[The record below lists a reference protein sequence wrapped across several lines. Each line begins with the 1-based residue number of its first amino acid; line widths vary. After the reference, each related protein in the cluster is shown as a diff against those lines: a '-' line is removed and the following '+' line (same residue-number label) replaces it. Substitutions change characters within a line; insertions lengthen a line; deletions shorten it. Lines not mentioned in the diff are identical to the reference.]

1 MAHLMDK
8 AKLFVAEKIVGMEK
22 PTADVTD
29 VSVKDVSRDGITLD
43 ADVDVMNPYSH
54 DLPIGEISYK
64 MRSGER
70 IIASGTIAD
79 PGSIMSKEKTLFNIP
94 FKVPYDFMLSIL
106 KDVGKDWD
114 LDYQWE
120 VCLTMHIPVVGK
132 FTLPLSKNGTLKMP
146 SISDIF

>member
-1 MAHLMDK
+1 MDK
-8 AKLFVAEKIVGMEK
+8 AKLFVAEKVMGIEK

-29 VSVKDVSRDGITLD
+29 VSVKNMSRDGITLH

-54 DLPIGEISYK
+54 DLPIGQISYK
-64 MRSGER
+64 LRSGEK

-79 PGSIMSKEKTLFNIP
+79 PGSIMSKEKTAFNIP
-94 FKVPYDFMLSIL
+94 IKVPYDFMLSIM
-106 KDVGKDWD
+106 KDLGKDGD

-120 VCLTMHIPVVGK
+120 VCLTMHLPIVGK
-132 FTLPLSKNGTLKMP
+132 FTLPLSKDGSLKMP

>member
-1 MAHLMDK
+1 MDK
-8 AKLFVAEKIVGMEK
+8 AKLFVAEKVMGIEK

-29 VSVKDVSRDGITLD
+29 VSVKNMSRDGITLK

-54 DLPIGEISYK
+54 DLPIGQISYK
-64 MRSGER
+64 LRSGEK

-94 FKVPYDFMLSIL
+94 IKVPYDFMLSL
-106 KDVGKDWD
+106 MKDLGKDGD

-120 VCLTMHIPVVGK
+120 VCLTMHLPIVGK
-132 FTLPLSKNGTLKMP
+132 FTLPLSKNGSLKMP